1 MLQSGD
7 WLPVVESTPDPSVR
21 GTSPR
26 WRAGLR
32 KVRKSNAM
40 LPVTLGRPKVAVK
53 VWFLPQAGNSAAFGK
68 ADTCNTKTQEP
79 PHTLL
84 NN

>member
-1 MLQSGD
+1 
-7 WLPVVESTPDPSVR
+7 
-21 GTSPR
+21 
-26 WRAGLR
+26 
-32 KVRKSNAM
+32 M

-79 PHTLL
+79 LQTLSITSRIASGCDASQGEVL
-84 NN
+84 GCSLARCTCGLRATHRPN